1 MLSIGV
7 VVAGTFDGSR
17 FVRPSADEHWY
28 AELKPISLDFDP
40 DALAVSGL
48 DRDRLLIE
56 GRDCAEAMTDLAK
69 WVSSIAGRRTPVLAA
84 YPLSYDWTFLY
95 WYFVRFSTLGCPF
108 KHSRCFDMKTAYA
121 VKGRRTIGRS
131 GRDRLPSELRSS
143 LAHTHHALDDAREQA
158 EIFARLFEWQ
168 PG

>member
-1 MLSIGV
+1 
-7 VVAGTFDGSR
+7 
-17 FVRPSADEHWY
+17 
-28 AELKPISLDFDP
+28 
-40 DALAVSGL
+40 
-48 DRDRLLIE
+48 
-56 GRDCAEAMTDLAK
+56 MTDLAK
-69 WVSSIAGRRTPVLAA
+69 WVGSIAGRRTPVLAA

-95 WYFVRFSTLGCPF
+95 WYFVRFSKLGCPF
-108 KHSRCFDMKTAYA
+108 KHSRCFDMKTAFA

-131 GRDRLPSELRSS
+131 GRDRLPPELRSS